1 MPNFTEIE
9 ETFCGRM
16 HGRTFEN
23 GFIRSTLSKSRP
35 KTETYCDYQLLKYS
49 RSIVIMIIKNAQL

>member
-1 MPNFTEIE
+1 
-9 ETFCGRM
+9 M